1 MFFAPKNSY
10 CVNQLGRSK
19 IDIFGNSQAHFP
31 FKKYFFILKGGKRT
45 RGQV

>member
-1 MFFAPKNSY
+1 MFFGAKNSY

-19 IDIFGNSQAHFP
+19 IDILGNSQAHFP
-31 FKKYFFILKGGKRT
+31 LKNSFFILKGGRRT